1 MKQKVYEFLQTVPKG
16 RVITYGQIAV
26 AVFGDIRYSRAIGK
40 ILHSNPNPSLYPC
53 YKVVNASGKLS
64 PAFAFGGI
72 EMQKTLLENDGIK
85 VDADFTVDI
94 KKYIYCDK
102 SE

>member
-1 MKQKVYEFLQTVPKG
+1 MHQKVYEFLQTVPKG
-16 RVITYGQIAV
+16 KVVTYGQIAV

-40 ILHSNPNPSLYPC
+40 ILHVNPNPSLYPC
-53 YKVVNASGKLS
+53 YKVVNAKGRLT

-85 VDADFTVDI
+85 VNDDFTVDI
-94 KKYIYCDK
+94 ETYIYRGV
-102 SE
+102 